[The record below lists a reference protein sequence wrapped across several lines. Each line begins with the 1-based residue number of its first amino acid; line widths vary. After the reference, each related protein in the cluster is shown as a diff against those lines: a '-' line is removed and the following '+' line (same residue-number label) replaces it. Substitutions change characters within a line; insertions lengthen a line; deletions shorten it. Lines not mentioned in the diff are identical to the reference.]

1 MNTNNSF
8 LQAIKIL
15 IKESINSAPYNRTKQ
30 AMIVSN
36 NGDNTYDI
44 RFDGKLYT
52 NIISYP
58 NTRSLPLKHIV
69 KVIIPNNQASQMY
82 ISAEGSPLIYYPVG
96 SYYETSDS
104 TFNPNNAWGGTWV
117 LETEGQVH
125 ISGSVNGTYTITGAP
140 TDTSDGGSKD
150 AIIPYHNHGTAITQ
164 PTFTYPNHTHNIK
177 TASPNNTGSFSTNQ
191 VEFGKP
197 TGTTYTNNNMFSS
210 SGGGNCTR
218 TTNVGVTINHAG
230 TNGNLADAN
239 MQPYIIVNRWHR
251 TA

>member
-15 IKESINSAPYNRTKQ
+15 IKESINGAPYNRTKQ

-104 TFNPNNAWGGTWV
+104 TFNPNTSWGGTWV
-117 LETEGQVH
+117 KDSAGRVTVA
-125 ISGSVNGTYTITGAP
+125 I
-140 TDTSDGGSKD
+140 DTSDTAFDTIGETGGNKN
-150 AIIPYHNHGTAITQ
+150 AIIPYHNHGFTN
-164 PTFTYPNHTHNIK
+164 PTIASSGAHTHTLNLRN
-177 TASPNNTGSFSTNQ
+177 A
-191 VEFGKP
+191 
-197 TGTTYTNNNMFSS
+197 GT
-210 SGGGNCTR
+210 SGN
-218 TTNVGVTINHAG
+218 TTNA
-230 TNGNLADAN
+230 NL
-239 MQPYIIVNRWHR
+239 QPYIVVNRWHR

>member
-1 MNTNNSF
+1 MDTNNSF

-15 IKESINSAPYNRTKQ
+15 IKESVNSAPYNRTKQ

-82 ISAEGSPLIYYPVG
+82 ISAEGSPLIYYPIG

-104 TFNPNNAWGGTWV
+104 AFNPNNEWGGTWE
-117 LETEGQVH
+117 LEAEGLVH
-125 ISGSVNGTYTITGAP
+125 IGAGSNYIIGATGGEETHLLTAAESGVPA
-140 TDTSDGGSKD
+140 
-150 AIIPYHNHGTAITQ
+150 HNHTMS
-164 PTFTYPNHTHNIK
+164 HTHG
-177 TASPNNTGSFSTNQ
+177 TGND
-191 VEFGKP
+191 
-197 TGTTYTNNNMFSS
+197 TYTNFVTASGDIANDTASALSGSGYKVPHIVESLAFNQETIISDSSNSNTGNNTASDA
-210 SGGGNCTR
+210 
-218 TTNVGVTINHAG
+218 TTAHN
-230 TNGNLADAN
+230 N
-239 MQPYIIVNRWHR
+239 MQPYTVVNRWHR

>member
-30 AMIVSN
+30 AIIVSN

-96 SYYETSDS
+96 SYYETSDTS
-104 TFNPNNAWGGTWV
+104 FNPNTSWGGTWT
-117 LETEGQVH
+117 LETEGLVH
-125 ISGSVNGTYTITGAP
+125 IGAGSTYSVGDTGGSKTVKLSAAIGAATGAP
-140 TDTSDGGSKD
+140 ATLNYIAD
-150 AIIPYHNHGTAITQ
+150 
-164 PTFTYPNHTHNIK
+164 
-177 TASPNNTGSFSTNQ
+177 
-191 VEFGKP
+191 
-197 TGTTYTNNNMFSS
+197 
-210 SGGGNCTR
+210 
-218 TTNVGVTINHAG
+218 TINGYQSAVGRGSYTIQGASWTSNQGWSHSTPVTEHNSASRD
-230 TNGNLADAN
+230 TNI
-239 MQPYIIVNRWHR
+239 MQPYIVVNRWHR

>member
-30 AMIVSN
+30 AIIVSN

-96 SYYETSDS
+96 SYYETSDAS
-104 TFNPNNAWGGTWV
+104 FNPNTTWGGTWV
-117 LETEGQVH
+117 LETAGQVH
-125 ISGSVNGTYTITGAP
+125 ISAGTGYAIGATGGSATKSYTPQGSVQNHTLTENEIPSHTHDTGGVYTWYGQ
-140 TDTSDGGSKD
+140 GGSATTLMIWSDSGTAKTR
-150 AIIPYHNHGTAITQ
+150 ATGGGAGHNHGFSGTQ
-164 PTFTYPNHTHNIK
+164 
-177 TASPNNTGSFSTNQ
+177 ASID
-191 VEFGKP
+191 V
-197 TGTTYTNNNMFSS
+197 
-210 SGGGNCTR
+210 
-218 TTNVGVTINHAG
+218 
-230 TNGNLADAN
+230 
-239 MQPYIIVNRWHR
+239 MQPYITVNRWHR